1 MAKKKRRP
9 ITTNHVISTLVSI
22 RHLTDALIATLMEG
36 NDADFSGLP
45 QPLYL
50 NKAYAKDCPPPEA
63 GATKAWDKGCPPPEM
78 GATKAW
84 DKGCSPPEMGATKAW
99 DKSCLRPEGTES
111 VPTRTRFVN
120 CGTYDVMVPPSLRKP
135 RKRRKAK

>member
-84 DKGCSPPEMGATKAW
+84 DK
-99 DKSCLRPEGTES
+99 SCLRPEGTES